1 MYVHKTAHYTVSDLI
16 NKQFVV
22 VVVVVGVVLS

>member
-22 VVVVVGVVLS
+22 VVVGVVLS